1 MIYFD
6 VGYEEWQANM
16 EIQSVFNEYKRVA
29 YMLQFFSKV

>member
-6 VGYEEWQANM
+6 AGYEEWQANM
-16 EIQSVFNEYKRVA
+16 EIQSVFNEYKGVA